1 MEKVSSGD
9 ASLEFE
15 AFARVDVRVG
25 EIRSVER
32 TEGTRA
38 AAYKLVIDFGA
49 EIGTKV
55 SVAQATNHPPETLQG
70 TQVLAVVNLEPRR
83 IGKYVSE
90 VLTLGVPTEDRG
102 TALVVPD
109 MKAIV
114 GGRLF

>member
-1 MEKVSSGD
+1 MEKDSSVD
-9 ASLEFE
+9 SPIDFE
-15 AFARVDVRVG
+15 IFGQVDVRVG

-38 AAYKLVIDFGA
+38 PSYKLVIDFGS

-55 SVAQATNHPPETLQG
+55 SVAQATSYPPEALRG
-70 TQVLAVVNLEPRR
+70 TQVLAVVNLKPRR

-102 TALVVPD
+102 TALVVPG

>member
-1 MEKVSSGD
+1 MEPAPAGD
-9 ASLEFE
+9 PSLDFE

-38 AAYKLVIDFGA
+38 SAYKLVIDFGA

-55 SVAQATNHPPETLQG
+55 SVAQATNHSPDALQG
-70 TQVLAVVNLEPRR
+70 TQVLAVVNLKPRR

-90 VLTLGVPTEDRG
+90 VLTLGVPTLDRG
-102 TALVVPD
+102 TALVVPN
-109 MKAIV
+109 MKAIL